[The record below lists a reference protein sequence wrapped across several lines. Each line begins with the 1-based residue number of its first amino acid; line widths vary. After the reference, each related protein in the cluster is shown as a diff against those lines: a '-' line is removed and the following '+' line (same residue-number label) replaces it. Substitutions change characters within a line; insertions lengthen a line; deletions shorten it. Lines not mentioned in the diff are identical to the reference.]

1 VIIIVIISIIIINN
15 NNSIIIF
22 GGGDDDNDDDTLRL
36 LGLQQLMRQNDSRQ
50 TLCCIKVTVVS
61 LHIYDVSKRL
71 FILRITTIEL

>member
-1 VIIIVIISIIIINN
+1 MIIIVIIFIIIII

-22 GGGDDDNDDDTLRL
+22 GDDVNDDTLRL

-61 LHIYDVSKRL
+61 LHIFDVSKRL

>member
-1 VIIIVIISIIIINN
+1 VIIIVIIFIIIII

-22 GGGDDDNDDDTLRL
+22 GDDVNDDTLRL

-61 LHIYDVSKRL
+61 LHIFDVSKRL

>member
-1 VIIIVIISIIIINN
+1 VIIIVIIFIIIIIN

-22 GGGDDDNDDDTLRL
+22 GDDVNDDTLRL

-50 TLCCIKVTVVS
+50 ILCCIKVTVVS
-61 LHIYDVSKRL
+61 LHIFDVSKRL